1 MSDNL
6 TKIKSIGSEQ
16 RKWLNEIEIHTC
28 TELAE
33 TNPNSIFKK
42 LKTVKTGDKPPASL
56 ALEDVKRWVEEA
68 KTKSVAHTA
77 QQLSE
82 SATNV
87 LPFKSQNNNALT
99 EEGWDN
105 FATFFVAYQHKHH
118 VEQKTQAPC
127 RTIVYRTTSD
137 HIEDNDCKQWDGIEG
152 DDLGHWILE
161 HVNKLK
167 KEFTPEEEKI
177 TAVQAASTEHES
189 ANCELIIEGVEL
201 QDHGSE
207 ITDKKDGAHFLSGIF
222 SSDHPLTITPI
233 LNVSPTDSVSFTW
246 KVSLILYISKMPK
259 GQLLQESQRDLHFSS
274 IAEVQHRH
282 SFPPVQLAAG
292 FYCIQVSLLT
302 EEPHRKLVS
311 SKEYTVQ
318 ML

>member
-1 MSDNL
+1 MSDDL
-6 TKIKSIGSEQ
+6 TNIEIIKSVQ
-16 RKWLNEIEIHTC
+16 RKWLNDIEIHTC
-28 TELAE
+28 TQLAE
-33 TNPNSIFKK
+33 TNPNVIYKK
-42 LKTVKTGDKPPASL
+42 LKTKGKTSVSL
-56 ALEDVKRWVEEA
+56 ELEDVKRWVEEA
-68 KTKSVAHTA
+68 KIKSAAHTA

-82 SATNV
+82 SATNI

-105 FATFFVAYQHKHH
+105 FATFFVAYQHKNH
-118 VEQKTQAPC
+118 VEQKTQTPC

-167 KEFTPEEEKI
+167 KEFSPEEKKI
-177 TAVQAASTEHES
+177 TAIQPASTEHES
-189 ANCELIIEGVEL
+189 ANCELIIEGIEL
-201 QDHGSE
+201 QDHGNE
-207 ITDKKDGAHFLSGIF
+207 IADNKDGTHFLSGIF

-233 LNVSPTDSVSFTW
+233 LNVSPTDSVTFTW
-246 KVSLILYISKMPK
+246 KGSISLYISKMPK
-259 GQLLQESQRDLHFSS
+259 GQLLQESQRNLHFSS

-292 FYCIQVSLLT
+292 LHRIQVILLT

-311 SKEYTVQ
+311 SKEYIVQ
-318 ML
+318 MM